1 MQISALPDT
10 TGTIINTSEYKDKF
24 TVLSLWASW
33 HPESIEL
40 QDSLKTA
47 IETLADRPVKFVS
60 LSLDSDRDA
69 WLSVVREKQLGG
81 VHLCDFR
88 GWDTPLAKQTNT
100 QNIPALYVA
109 NTSGRIIATNMWG
122 KQLENFLE
130 KQLDNWEKEQKKKEQ
145 EKKKIRNRK

>member
-1 MQISALPDT
+1 M
-10 TGTIINTSEYKDKF
+10 
-24 TVLSLWASW
+24 
-33 HPESIEL
+33 